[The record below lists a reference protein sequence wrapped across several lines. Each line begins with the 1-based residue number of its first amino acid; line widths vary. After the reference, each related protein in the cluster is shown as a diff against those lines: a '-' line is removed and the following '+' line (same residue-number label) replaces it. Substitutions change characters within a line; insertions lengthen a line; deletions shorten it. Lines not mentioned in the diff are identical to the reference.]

1 MTNKTKKDKVDFKKA
16 IEELEEINDWF
27 SQEDIDLDEGL
38 KKLKKGK
45 DLIISCQKRLDEAET
60 EFIDIKNE
68 LESLNQKE
76 DLENAED
83 LELDL

>member
-1 MTNKTKKDKVDFKKA
+1 MTNKKDKVDFKKA

-60 EFIDIKNE
+60 EFIDVKNE
-68 LESLNQKE
+68 LESLDQEE

-83 LELDL
+83 LGLDL